1 MFVHAPTDAADT
13 VDTAPAVFDFE
24 ALFRSEYGRITR
36 VVARI
41 TRDPARAEDLAIE
54 AFWRLW
60 QTRGAQGPHAGGWV
74 HRTAVRLALDEL
86 RRRARRARYE
96 QALTFLRRSPATPDE
111 LFSTREDQGRVRA
124 VLAAMSR
131 RQAELLILRSDGVP
145 YDELAV
151 VLSLNPASVGTLL
164 SRARAAFRKEYVRRY
179 GEHA

>member
-1 MFVHAPTDAADT
+1 LVP
-13 VDTAPAVFDFE
+13 FDFE
-24 ALFRSEYGRITR
+24 TLFRSEFGRIAR

-60 QTRGAQGPHAGGWV
+60 QRPRAQGSHAGAWV

-86 RRRARRARYE
+86 RRRARRTRYE
-96 QALTFLRRSPATPDE
+96 QALALLRRSPTTPDE

-124 VLAAMSR
+124 VLAVMR
-131 RQAELLILRSDGVP
+131 RAQAELLILRSDGVP
-145 YDELAV
+145 YDELAA

-164 SRARAAFRKEYVRRY
+164 GRARAAFRKEYVRRY